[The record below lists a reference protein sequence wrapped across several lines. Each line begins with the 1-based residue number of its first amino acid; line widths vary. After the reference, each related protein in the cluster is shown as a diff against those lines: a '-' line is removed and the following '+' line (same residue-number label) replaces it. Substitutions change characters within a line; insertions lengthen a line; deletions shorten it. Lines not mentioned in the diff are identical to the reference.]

1 MEPRMLDKINDLH
14 RLRCEHNEVMNKMD
28 AIAKEVLDECQ
39 QMLIKSGLTLEDLRQ
54 HMIPF

>member
-14 RLRCEHNEVMNKMD
+14 RLRCERNEVMNKMD

-39 QMLIKSGLTLEDLRQ
+39 QMLIKSGLTVEDLRQ
-54 HMIPF
+54 HTIPF